1 MKLKDGVIFTK
12 VAEETIVVTVGEA
25 ANAFKGMIKLNS
37 TGAFIAENMQ
47 NADGIEKTVSYMQKD
62 FEVADLVALLCK
74 EYEIDEE
81 TAVKA
86 AESVLEK
93 FQSVGLVK
101 E

>member
-25 ANAFKGMIKLNS
+25 AEAFRGMIRLNS
-37 TGAFIAENMQ
+37 TGAFIAERMFQ
-47 NADGIEKTVSYMQKD
+47 ETTR
-62 FEVADLVALLCK
+62 EELVAAVCQ
-74 EYEIDEE
+74 EYEIDKD

-86 AESVLEK
+86 VDSIVEK
-93 FQSVGLVK
+93 FASVGLIT